1 MMKTYFP
8 KRCFFVFIILSCLT
22 GCMPAAE
29 RTGDAMLSD
38 SPATADIAARSSASY
53 HYSLS
58 VFFALNERLDEAI
71 EELEKAL
78 ALDSKS
84 LFLATE
90 LAALYGEKG
99 NIPKAV
105 SLCETALAENGGDG
119 DTHFLLANLYMS
131 SKNYRKALREY
142 RRVTELEPRR
152 IDALL
157 FMGILYGEDRDYEK
171 ALAAFRKLL
180 GIDPD
185 HLMGNY
191 YLAKTLSEMQQS
203 AEAETAY
210 KKTLLLKPLFEPAL
224 LDLVRLYE
232 KQDKFDLAVAAYRA
246 FIKINPHSVN
256 IRLKLAN
263 LLLKIKHPLEAEQ
276 ELQATL
282 DWEKGNREVG
292 YSVGLFYLENNL
304 HDRAVLLLQDLLK
317 AYPGDYRLQYLL
329 GSAYEGGKD
338 YPRAIVEL
346 QEIPPTADLYPS
358 AQLSIGTLLK
368 NTGQV
373 ERAIA
378 GLVTA
383 IENRKDAS
391 ELYSLLAYLYEEN
404 KEPAKAEETL
414 QKGLKATSNV
424 MLRFSLGVLYEKM
437 DRCAESIREMRAVLQ
452 MDSNNADAM
461 NFIGYIY
468 ADKGINLAEAETL
481 IKKALAIK
489 PGNAYILDSL
499 GWVYFRQNKLEEA
512 IQYLKEAAAQL
523 PHDSTIAEHLGD
535 AYAKA
540 GQISAARKIYEGLM
554 KMKPDNKVVPQKLE
568 RLTTKNHD
576 E

>member
-1 MMKTYFP
+1 MMKTPFP
-8 KRCFFVFIILSCLT
+8 KRCFFIFVIFSCFA

-29 RTGDAMLSD
+29 RTGHAALAD
-38 SPATADIAARSSASY
+38 SPATANIATSNTAAY

-99 NIPKAV
+99 NISKAV
-105 SLCETALAENGGDG
+105 SLCETALAENDGDG

-131 SKNYRKALREY
+131 SKNYPKALKEY
-142 RRVTELEPRR
+142 RKVNELEPQR

-157 FMGILYGEDRDYEK
+157 FMGILQGEDRAYEK

-191 YLAKTLSEMQQS
+191 YLAKTLNEMQQY

-210 KKTLLLKPLFEPAL
+210 KKTLSLKPLFEPAL
-224 LDLVRLYE
+224 LDLAQLYE
-232 KQDKFDLAVAAYRA
+232 KQDKPDLAVAAYRA

-256 IRLKLAN
+256 IRLKLAA
-263 LLLKIKHPLEAEQ
+263 LLLKIRHPLEVEQ

-282 DWEKGNREVG
+282 DWGKGNREVG

-304 HDRAVLLLQDLLK
+304 YDRAVLLLRDLLQ

-329 GSAYEGGKD
+329 GSAYEGTKD
-338 YPRAIVEL
+338 YPRAIVQL
-346 QEIPPTADLYPS
+346 QEIPPTASLYPS

-383 IENRKDAS
+383 IENSKDTS

-404 KEPAKAEETL
+404 KELEKAEETL
-414 QKGLKATSNV
+414 QKGIKAAPDV
-424 MLRFSLGVLYEKM
+424 VLRFSLGVLYEKM
-437 DRCAESIREMRAVLQ
+437 DRFAESIREMRTVLQ

-468 ADKGINLAEAETL
+468 ADKEINLAEAETL

-499 GWVYFRQNKLEEA
+499 GWVYFRQNKLAEA
-512 IQYLKEAAAQL
+512 IKFLKEALAQL
-523 PHDSTIAEHLGD
+523 PQDSTIAEHLGD

-540 GQISAARKIYEGLM
+540 GQISAAREIYEGLM
-554 KMKPDNKVVPQKLE
+554 KIKPDNKVVTQKLE

-576 E
+576 Q